1 MLAFYLK
8 GLLIAIAIGVIA
20 GIVTRISSKHVQVG
34 WVIPAVVVAF
44 VAVVILGLVKRIATT
59 YTISSQRLTIQL
71 GILSRETHET
81 RIERIQN
88 VNVRQSVMERMLRV
102 GTVDFDTAAESGYDF
117 KFIGVADPQ
126 HIVRTIDRVIH
137 GLRAPADGV

>member
-126 HIVRTIDRVIH
+126 EIVRTIDRVIH